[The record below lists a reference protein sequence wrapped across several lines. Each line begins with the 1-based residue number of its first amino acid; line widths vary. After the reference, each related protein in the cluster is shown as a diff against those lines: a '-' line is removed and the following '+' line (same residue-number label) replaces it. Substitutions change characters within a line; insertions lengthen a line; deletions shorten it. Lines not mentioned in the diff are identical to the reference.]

1 MERFKLKDQFLN
13 IFPPICFFIV
23 TFCIFMPCSLF
34 LGNIDE
40 FPIEF
45 EKIIPLVCAVSLMVF
60 ILLTGIGFLFSGKGK
75 KINHIYMGVVFSCAL
90 GFYLQGNFLN
100 PHFGVLNGNTI
111 DWSKYSSNGFV
122 SILVWILCITIPQ
135 IFLTF
140 QKKRTMCVI
149 KWSSYFAAA
158 MQMVTI
164 VILAFTSEKT
174 VENDFVIT
182 KDKQFQLS
190 EQENIILF
198 VVDSL
203 DASWFEDIILSDET
217 YRENLQD
224 FTYFDNVVSG
234 GAPTVLGIP
243 LILTGK
249 PYDTTVSLD
258 EYHKDAYGNA
268 SLFQDLQ
275 KNNFDVRL
283 YTDYSLLNGAD
294 RKNINNLEEGQEYKI
309 SSYQGFTKQL
319 YQLVS
324 FYAMPQIFKQYF
336 WINSDDFS
344 NFISVSENNID
355 MYQLDDPQFYKD
367 YINQGLKKD
376 NERKVFAMYHL
387 YGAHPPYT
395 MNENCE
401 LTDMSE
407 TSRDQQIR
415 GAMKIVFEIISKM
428 KEIGIYDHS
437 TIFITADHG
446 GMQLY
451 QNPAVLVKTKDTK
464 QKFCKNANPAT
475 FENLHASI
483 AASFLDDY
491 SDYGKSLFEVND
503 VNVQRLH
510 TAAHSFGEVLFPE
523 NEIVEANSYTRFVIP
538 NDARDIDGVEVYD
551 GDLKNVVEYNMGDVL
566 RFTTQEEWF
575 RQIKTGIIKD
585 TSDSG
590 CGIVGNTFEMTF
602 QLADYHNKDIAFSFE
617 YGNVFKDKQTVE
629 IHANDELLMQSVCVQ
644 ESANKAV
651 SVVIPSGYAKNQKLD
666 IKLKLPDAARPSD
679 SDSESGDHRKLSIS
693 LISMKLEET

>member
-13 IFPPICFFIV
+13 VFPPICFFIV

-45 EKIIPLVCAVSLMVF
+45 EKIIPLVCVVSLIVF
-60 ILLTGIGFLFSGKGK
+60 VLLTGAGFLFAGKGK
-75 KINHIYMGVVFSCAL
+75 KTNCIYMGVVFSCAL

-100 PHFGVLNGNTI
+100 PHFGVLNGNAI
-111 DWSKYSSNGFV
+111 DWSKYKSNGFV
-122 SILVWILCITIPQ
+122 SILALFLCMTIPQ
-135 IFLTF
+135 IFLF
-140 QKKRTMCVI
+140 LQKKRTISVI
-149 KWSSYFAAA
+149 KWVSYFAVAV
-158 MQMVTI
+158 QMVTI
-164 VILAFTSEKT
+164 IVLAFTSEKT

-182 KDKQFQLS
+182 KDKQFQFS

-203 DASWFEDIILSDET
+203 DAAWFEDIILSDET
-217 YRENLQD
+217 YRDNLQD

-243 LILTGK
+243 LILTGQ

-258 EYHKDAYGNA
+258 EYYKDAYGNT
-268 SLFQDLQ
+268 SLFQELQ

-283 YTDYSLLNGAD
+283 YTDYFLLNGAD
-294 RKNINNLEEGQEYKI
+294 RKSINNLEEGQEYKI
-309 SSYQGFTKQL
+309 SSYQGFIKHL

-324 FYAMPQIFKQYF
+324 FYAMPQVLKKYF
-336 WINSDDFS
+336 WIYSDDFS
-344 NFISVSENNID
+344 KFVSVSEKNMD
-355 MYQLDDPQFYKD
+355 MYQLDDPQFYMD
-367 YINQGLKKD
+367 YMNKGLKKD

-401 LTDMSE
+401 FVNSSE

-415 GAMKIVFEIISKM
+415 GAMKIVFEIISNM
-428 KEIGIYDHS
+428 KEIGIYDQS

-451 QNPAVLVKTKDTK
+451 QNPTVLVKQKDTK

-491 SDYGKSLFEVND
+491 SDYGKSLFEVSDTNA
-503 VNVQRLH
+503 QRLH
-510 TAAHSFGEVLFPE
+510 TAAHSFGEALFPE
-523 NEIVEANSYTRFVIP
+523 NEIVEANSYARYVIP
-538 NDARDIDGVEVYD
+538 NDARDMNGVKVYD
-551 GDLKNVVEYNMGDVL
+551 GDLKNIVEYKMGDVL
-566 RFTTQEEWF
+566 RCTTQEEWF

-585 TSDSG
+585 ASDAG
-590 CGIVGNTFEMTF
+590 CAIVGNTFEVSF
-602 QLADYHNKDIAFSFE
+602 HLSDYHKKDIAFNFE
-617 YGNVFKDKQTVE
+617 YGNVFKNKQSVE
-629 IHANDELLMQSVCVQ
+629 IYANDELLMESDCVQ
-644 ESANKAV
+644 EAAGKFV
-651 SVVIPSGYAKNQKLD
+651 SVEIPSGYVKNQKLD
-666 IKLKLPDAARPSD
+666 IKLKFPDAARPSD
-679 SDSESGDHRKLSIS
+679 SDSESADHRKLSIS
-693 LISMKLEET
+693 LKSMELKEI